1 MIKNIIFDLGGVILK
16 NNPSTIMKNLEIN
29 QSDYNII
36 YKKFFNNL
44 SILDDGYMSLKEY
57 FIQCK
62 LPIELK
68 NKYENVLSTYYKYR
82 EYNNE
87 IINIIN
93 NLKKNQYKIYIL
105 SNNNRETY
113 DYLLNQ
119 NTLNNIDGWILSCEY
134 HICKPKPEIYDIL
147 LNKYNLKNEECFFID
162 DSELNI
168 NVGKS
173 KGINGTVFKNI
184 EILIN
189 DMKHNEIKI

>member
-87 IINIIN
+87 IINTIN

-189 DMKHNEIKI
+189 DMKHNGIKI